1 MPRWRPWQPR
11 LVALKS
17 STMIPILFSLLLIA
31 FAAATFLPGS
41 SEVALIAVLTTM
53 KTPPELAILVAT
65 IGNTLGSVVNWVIG
79 RFFAH
84 YQHHPR
90 FPIPS
95 EKFRQYTRWYRRWGV
110 WSLLLSWM
118 PIIGDPLTAI
128 AGVAR
133 TPLAVFIPIVFIAK
147 GIRYLVVAGV
157 FNMMWL

>member
-1 MPRWRPWQPR
+1 MT
-11 LVALKS
+11 AIS
-17 STMIPILFSLLLIA
+17 ISLFLAA

-41 SEVALIAVLTTM
+41 SEIALIAALSTT
-53 KTPPELAILVAT
+53 KIPTELAILVAT
-65 IGNTLGSVVNWVIG
+65 IGNTLGSVVNWAIG

-95 EKFRQYTRWYRRWGV
+95 DKFTQYTRWYRRWGV

-133 TPLAVFIPIVFIAK
+133 TPLVVFIPIVFIAK

-157 FNMMWL
+157 FNLMWL